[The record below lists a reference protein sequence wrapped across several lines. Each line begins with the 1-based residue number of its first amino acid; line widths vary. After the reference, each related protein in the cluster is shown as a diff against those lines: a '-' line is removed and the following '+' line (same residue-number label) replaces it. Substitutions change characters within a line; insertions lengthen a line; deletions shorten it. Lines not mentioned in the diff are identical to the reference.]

1 MFTTT
6 VTPSF
11 GDVDGLGHIN
21 NTVLARWFEMARNPI
36 FRIFEPDLNL
46 SHDVWRLIMAHTE
59 FDFVG
64 ELFFEF
70 DVELRTYIEK
80 IGTKSFTVYQEAWQ
94 EGRLCVQGKAV
105 IVHYNFKEGI
115 TTPIP
120 DDKKTKLAEHMILE
134 APSNPEVSKNER
146 DETNS

>member
-11 GDVDGLGHIN
+11 GDIDGLGHVN

-46 SHDVWRLIMAHTE
+46 SHSVWTLIMARTE
-59 FDFVG
+59 YDFVG
-64 ELFFEF
+64 ELFFQY
-70 DVELRTYIEK
+70 DVEIRTFIER

-94 EGRLCVQGKAV
+94 ENRLCAKGKAV
-105 IVHYNFKEGI
+105 VVHFNFEQKE

-120 DDKKTKLAEHMILE
+120 EDKKAKLTAHLISE
-134 APSNPEVSKNER
+134 SSQK
-146 DETNS
+146 

>member
-11 GDVDGLGHIN
+11 GDIDGLGHVN
-21 NTVLARWFEMARNPI
+21 NTVLARWFELARNPI

-46 SHDVWRLIMAHTE
+46 SHSVWTLIMARTE
-59 FDFVG
+59 YDFVG
-64 ELFFEF
+64 ELFFQY
-70 DVELRTYIEK
+70 DVEIRTFIER

-94 EGRLCVQGKAV
+94 ENRLCAKGKAV
-105 IVHYNFKEGI
+105 VVHFNFNQKE

-120 DDKKTKLAEHMILE
+120 EDKKKQLMAHLIFDC
-134 APSNPEVSKNER
+134 SRNEIN
-146 DETNS
+146 D

>member
-11 GDVDGLGHIN
+11 GDIDGLGHVN

-46 SHDVWRLIMAHTE
+46 SHSVWTLIMARTE
-59 FDFVG
+59 YDFVG
-64 ELFFEF
+64 ELFFQY
-70 DVELRTYIEK
+70 DVEIRTFIEH

-94 EGRLCVQGKAV
+94 ENRLCAKGKAV
-105 IVHYNFKEGI
+105 VVHFNFEQKE

-120 DDKKTKLAEHMILE
+120 EDKKAKLTAHLISE
-134 APSNPEVSKNER
+134 SSQK
-146 DETNS
+146 

>member
-1 MFTTT
+1 MFATT

-36 FRIFEPDLNL
+36 FRIFEPNLDL
-46 SHDVWRLIMAHTE
+46 SHDKWTLIMAHTE

-70 DVELRTYIEK
+70 DVELRTSVEK

-94 EGRLCVQGKAV
+94 EGRLCVRGKAV
-105 IVHYNFKEGI
+105 VVHYDFRKKV

-120 DDKKTKLAEHMILE
+120 EDIKIRLSEHLIPKN
-134 APSNPEVSKNER
+134 AP
-146 DETNS
+146 DEIND

>member
-36 FRIFEPDLNL
+36 FRMFEPNLNL
-46 SHDVWRLIMAHTE
+46 SHEKWTLIMAHTE

-70 DVELRTYIEK
+70 DVELRTSIEK

-94 EGRLCVQGKAV
+94 EGRLCVHGKAV
-105 IVHYNFKEGI
+105 VVHYDFVNKV

-120 DDKKTKLAEHMILE
+120 EDIKAQLVKHIIPKSAQ
-134 APSNPEVSKNER
+134 
-146 DETNS
+146 DEIND